1 MGSRHEDVTCDAC
14 NQSSFQLR
22 RYKCLRCFDYDLCG
36 DCFDNE
42 RESIMHSKT
51 HPMQC
56 LLLEAD
62 KDIFFQNDKSRFKA
76 QSHTCPICGA
86 LGFREA
92 ELATHTEVI
101 CPICASS
108 SDGSPNLQTQS
119 FAQHLTSK
127 HRLKK
132 LAKPASPAEEEAGS
146 TAPKPASQSSG
157 VSCRSS
163 QRSHPLFPH
172 PSSMSANSPSSW
184 NVFGSPCNPQRN
196 SLTTAVATADDE
208 LTHLFSLQSIRKV
221 LTTPPRRPST
231 SDRSKC
237 LQVTPSFSIGKAS
250 PLSGAAT
257 RKLSTS
263 SLANEKHSTEATA
276 LSAAPAVASNGAT
289 ANALERK
296 HTPSESQTSQGT
308 PSSDPLGG
316 LNSAQLG
323 PLYDPDQVRNPPAD
337 TGAQDELSQSNL
349 TSVVLNSSDG
359 SERGK
364 LEVTKSTK
372 VSTATPSSSCEA
384 STTPFSKPGK
394 KAATK
399 EPEDRSTCPSDT
411 FDPEWSSFL
420 HELIWQSLQIPYLS
434 NLTAQLDDNPRSNR
448 QDRGTAIATRKQER
462 YKVGI
467 AGPSETHYYELGR
480 RGEVGA
486 IYTFFWRSGSKAE
499 RRDAGVAFAIQN
511 DVVGRLLCLR

>member
-92 ELATHTEVI
+92 ELATHVFTEHPPGHPSSKTEVI

-276 LSAAPAVASNGAT
+276 LSAAPAVASNGTT

-308 PSSDPLGG
+308 PSSDALGS
-316 LNSAQLG
+316 LNSVQVTPNASMSNARIENSSNGSATNPPQGCTDRQAQNAEVGPTDGVIDDTSASQKLG

-372 VSTATPSSSCEA
+372 VSTATPSSSCDA
-384 STTPFSKPGK
+384 SITPSSKPGK
-394 KAATK
+394 KATTK

-434 NLTAQLDDNPRSNR
+434 NLTTQLDGQP
-448 QDRGTAIATRKQER
+448 
-462 YKVGI
+462 
-467 AGPSETHYYELGR
+467 
-480 RGEVGA
+480 
-486 IYTFFWRSGSKAE
+486 KAP
-499 RRDAGVAFAIQN
+499 
-511 DVVGRLLCLR
+511 

>member
-92 ELATHTEVI
+92 ELATHVFTEHPPGHPSAKTEVI

-132 LAKPASPAEEEAGS
+132 LAKPSSPTEEEAGS

-163 QRSHPLFPH
+163 QRSHPLLPH
-172 PSSMSANSPSSW
+172 PSSLSANSPSSW

-196 SLTTAVATADDE
+196 SLTSAVATADDE

-257 RKLSTS
+257 RQLSTS
-263 SLANEKHSTEATA
+263 SLATEKHSTEATA
-276 LSAAPAVASNGAT
+276 LSAAPAVTSNGAT
-289 ANALERK
+289 ANAFERK

-316 LNSAQLG
+316 LNSAQATPNASVSNPRIVNSSNGSATNSPQGCTDRQAQNAEVG
-323 PLYDPDQVRNPPAD
+323 PTAGVIDDTNVSLKLDSLYDPDQVRNPPAD
-337 TGAQDELSQSNL
+337 TAAQDELSHSNL
-349 TSVVLNSSDG
+349 VSVVLNSSDG

-372 VSTATPSSSCEA
+372 VSAATPSSSCDA

-394 KAATK
+394 KSTTK
-399 EPEDRSTCPSDT
+399 EPEDRSTCLSDT

-434 NLTAQLDDNPRSNR
+434 NLTAEPAQPDGQP
-448 QDRGTAIATRKQER
+448 
-462 YKVGI
+462 
-467 AGPSETHYYELGR
+467 
-480 RGEVGA
+480 
-486 IYTFFWRSGSKAE
+486 KAP
-499 RRDAGVAFAIQN
+499 
-511 DVVGRLLCLR
+511 